1 VSKVETWRGVGDDGV
16 SEVEVRVDAREVEVW
31 SSVARA
37 MAARAGRRRSARD
50 GGVSREEAQRGE

>member
-16 SEVEVRVDAREVEVW
+16 SEVEVRADAREVEVW

-37 MAARAGRRRSARD
+37 MATRAGRRRSVRD
-50 GGVSREEAQRGE
+50 GGASREEAQRGE